1 MGRIIKH
8 IGFLSFIIAGCFI
21 FLSAE
26 ASYSEAK
33 KTARNDSKK
42 RAMAGHALRV
52 VNGDFE
58 RHRII
63 GNKRTPDISGWEV
76 DMRGFTVSGGK
87 GFDGKSSLKF
97 SEVKTIGDVSEN
109 YAKMSA
115 EVEIPEFLRSREI
128 NVSVS
133 AWVWSDTP
141 LGAYISIYAGN
152 MRAHSAFHS
161 GFSGWEY
168 LTVVFPFKSDL
179 IKHGFKIEL
188 SVEKGIAMFDL
199 LKPLALED
207 DRFEEITDNELR
219 FAENIGYGKGSR
231 IRIVF
236 IGNSTIRGTGA
247 PRNAAIS
254 YILQSKMESAFPGRF
269 EVINYAIGCWNI
281 SNQIVSVSKNF
292 VYKTWCNE
300 NGRRLAPDN
309 VFDRSIYLI
318 DGENADRFVRSQKN
332 ALTLAELK
340 PDVVVFSSLW
350 NDTIYPMF
358 FDRTAFE
365 LRTVRGMPVANA
377 YYRAIFD
384 YMDKPDAEN
393 YAVAKILHDT
403 LVSDAASKEAGFL
416 DIEKDEV
423 SAQVMRLR
431 YDFLLNEFLKRSR
444 ATSKVWL
451 LNLPSK
457 GGSAYAELIDKAPE
471 FMSRGAFLINDT
483 SKEEMKKYYGVFA
496 SSSDIEES
504 SLKEA
509 SRKYKIPFI
518 NAKDMFIDE
527 FGGTSIS
534 DYVNLEYFHD
544 TVHFTYRGNEWVAD
558 KIFMEMYGEFQG
570 LLKNN

>member
-1 MGRIIKH
+1 MNNIIKGA
-8 IGFLSFIIAGCFI
+8 GFLSFIMAGCFI
-21 FLSAE
+21 FLSVE
-26 ASYSEAK
+26 ASYSEVK
-33 KTARNDSKK
+33 KTARNDFKK
-42 RAMAGHALRV
+42 RGMAGHILRV
-52 VNGDFE
+52 ANGDFE
-58 RHRII
+58 NHGII
-63 GNKRTPDISGWEV
+63 DHKRTPDIGGWEA
-76 DMRGFTVSGGK
+76 DIQGFTVSVGK

-97 SEVKTIGDVSEN
+97 SEVETISDASEN
-109 YAKMSA
+109 YVKMST
-115 EVEIPEFLRSREI
+115 EVEIPESLRSKEI

-133 AWVWSDTP
+133 GWVWSDTP
-141 LGAYISIYAGN
+141 LSAYISIYAGN
-152 MRAHSAFHS
+152 MRAYSAFHS
-161 GFSGWEY
+161 GFSKWEY
-168 LTVVFPFKSDL
+168 LTVVFPFKTDL
-179 IKHGFKIEL
+179 IRDGFKTEL

-207 DRFEEITDNELR
+207 DRFDGITDNELR

-231 IRIVF
+231 TRIVF

-247 PRNAAIS
+247 PRNATIS
-254 YILQSKMESAFPGRF
+254 YILQSKLESAFPGKF

-300 NGRRLAPDN
+300 TGKRLTPDN
-309 VFDRSIYLI
+309 ISDRSIYLI
-318 DGENADRFVRSQKN
+318 DGESADWFVRSQKN
-332 ALTLAELK
+332 ALTLTELK

-358 FDRTAFE
+358 FDGTAFE
-365 LRTVRGMPVANA
+365 SRTRRGMPVANA
-377 YYRAIFD
+377 YYRAIFN
-384 YMDKPDAEN
+384 YMDKPNAEN
-393 YAVAKILHDT
+393 YTIAKILHDT
-403 LVSDAASKEAGFL
+403 LDFYAASKETGLF
-416 DIEKDEV
+416 DIGKDEM

-444 ATSKVWL
+444 AISKVWL

-457 GGSAYAELIDKAPE
+457 DRSAYEELIDKAPE
-471 FMSRGAFLINDT
+471 FMSRGAFLISNT
-483 SKEEMKKYYGVFA
+483 SKEELKKYYGVFA

-509 SRKYKIPFI
+509 SEKHNMPFI
-518 NAKDMFIDE
+518 NAKGMFVHE

-544 TVHFTYRGNEWVAD
+544 TVHFTYMGNEWVAD

-570 LLKNN
+570 LAKGN